1 MQRVLILTDDPSLVA
16 AAEGVLRMD
25 GREVRGAQ
33 TVELALIAVRE
44 WRPALMLLDLSIGL
58 TEGGVAALL
67 RDPAVADSVA
77 VIAVAQHRELAQVG
91 AGVAIDDFILAPVDE
106 EELRGR
112 VARTLWDHTGTG
124 DGTILRCGGLVND
137 LERYK
142 VTVDGDVVDLTYKE
156 YELLRFL
163 ASNPGKPF
171 TREAL
176 LNQVWGYDY
185 YVGSR
190 TVDVHIRRIRAK
202 IERHEPFIETVR
214 NVGYRFV
221 EVGR

>member
-1 MQRVLILTDDPSLVA
+1 MN
-16 AAEGVLRMD
+16 
-25 GREVRGAQ
+25 
-33 TVELALIAVRE
+33 
-44 WRPALMLLDLSIGL
+44 
-58 TEGGVAALL
+58 
-67 RDPAVADSVA
+67 
-77 VIAVAQHRELAQVG
+77 

-106 EELRGR
+106 EELRSR
-112 VARTLWDHTGTG
+112 VARTLWAHTGTG
-124 DGTILRCGGLVND
+124 DGTILRCGGLVID

-171 TREAL
+171 TREVL

-185 YVGSR
+185 YGGSR
-190 TVDVHIRRIRAK
+190 TVDVHVRRIRAK
-202 IERHEPFIETVR
+202 IERHEQFIETVR

-221 EVGR
+221 DLAARARRE